1 MARYLAS
8 FPEDA
13 GVPEIAQALISKGT
27 VAINTLVPHKGDGLV
42 LAKRLLP
49 TPKRTSPGDLR

>member
-13 GVPEIAQALISKGT
+13 GVPEIAQALISKGS
-27 VAINTLVPHKGDGLV
+27 VAINTLVPGACGGDDTPWTHGLW
-42 LAKRLLP
+42 RP
-49 TPKRTSPGDLR
+49 